1 MGLRNLHTFDAEYA
15 SAYGILKALYAFAKR
30 KHKGAKSDPTF
41 NYVAQ
46 FACREGAWLAA
57 AKDLGSSMIVGI
69 DTRDAIEMPL
79 CIDTSEFKDMD
90 LAKVKVNL
98 PRKSDLL
105 ICVEYVHELNTTRG
119 EDIVADICNSSDQV
133 LFSSG
138 VPYQGNHPEFNYQWQ
153 SHWAAL
159 FYKEGYV
166 PNPRF
171 REHYWSDKTI
181 DPVYR
186 QNCVFYTRAA
196 KLPKKAPDFRKLDV
210 IHPAIF
216 EAVQVR
222 QQALAM
228 QLTNATIRKLLKKK
242 ED

>member
-15 SAYGILKALYAFAKR
+15 SAYGMLKALYAFAKR
-30 KHKGAKSDPTF
+30 KQKVAKSDPTF

-57 AKDLGSSMIVGI
+57 AKDLDSTNIIGI
-69 DTRDAIEMPL
+69 DTRDAFETPL
-79 CIDTSEFKDMD
+79 CIDPSEFKDMD

-105 ICVEYVHELNTTRG
+105 ICVEYVHELNPSRG
-119 EDIVADICNSSDQV
+119 EDLVKDMCSSANNV
-133 LFSSG
+133 LFSSW
-138 VPYQGNHPEFNYQWQ
+138 VPYQGNHPEFNFQWQ

-159 FYKEGYV
+159 FYNEGFV
-166 PNPRF
+166 PNFRF
-171 REHYWSDKTI
+171 KEHYWSDKTI
-181 DPVYR
+181 DPAYR
-186 QNCVFYTRAA
+186 QNCVFYSRAE

-216 EAVQVR
+216 EAVQVK

-242 ED
+242 EE

>member
-15 SAYGILKALYAFAKR
+15 SAHGMLKALYAFAKR
-30 KHKGAKSDPTF
+30 KNSKSIPSF

-57 AKDLGSSMIVGI
+57 AKDLGSTSVMGI
-69 DTRDAIEMPL
+69 DSKDACESPL
-79 CIDTSEFKDMD
+79 CIDPSEFKDMD
-90 LAKVKVNL
+90 LAKIKVNL
-98 PRKSDLL
+98 PSKSDLL
-105 ICVEYVHELNTTRG
+105 ICVEYAHELNTTRS
-119 EDIVADICNSSDQV
+119 EDLITDMCNSTDHV

-159 FYKEGYV
+159 FYKEGFV
-166 PNPRF
+166 PNLRF

-242 ED
+242 EE

>member
-15 SAYGILKALYAFAKR
+15 SAHGMLKALYAFAKR
-30 KHKGAKSDPTF
+30 KNMKALSAF

-57 AKDLGSSMIVGI
+57 AKDLGSTSVMGI
-69 DTRDAIEMPL
+69 DTKDACESPL
-79 CIDTSEFKDMD
+79 CIDPSEFKDMD
-90 LAKVKVNL
+90 LAKIKVNL
-98 PRKSDLL
+98 PSKSDLL
-105 ICVEYVHELNTTRG
+105 ICVEYAHELNATRS
-119 EDIVADICNSSDQV
+119 EDLITDICNSTDHV

-159 FYKEGYV
+159 FYKEGFV
-166 PNPRF
+166 PNLRF
-171 REHYWSDKTI
+171 RDHYWSDKTI

-196 KLPKKAPDFRKLDV
+196 TLPKKAPDFRQLDV
-210 IHPAIF
+210 VHPAIF